1 MSEQRW
7 DYWWSLPG
15 PSSCVRAVVE
25 DLRNGTNVVMAFPQW
40 APPGLQEVIGRSMR
54 DDELLRWRPLSVQ
67 PPQEIDPLHI
77 IGHRYATDVPT
88 QALYDEGT
96 LVDSRA
102 FADCVVWVEGIE
114 ETAWP
119 SWRGFLE
126 RYADLARRRSALERG
141 VLCVQLIGQPP
152 EQLPKSDVAL
162 TVYRWQDY
170 VGELDMLAWLHYL
183 MGHQSVRSPIKRQ
196 LKLRLALELVGYD
209 PNLAI
214 EAADLPLEAL
224 TDPVAWLRTIAVTRD
239 WSEHMSPC
247 WQAGSHNVIDG
258 RPVTHPALRAV
269 RQHGLAE
276 IHSLVWR
283 AQVAVLFPY
292 LEEARAHYLREYA
305 DSLRL
310 PHDTGYGLMIH
321 HREDLELSHIHHQLR
336 HRVPQKEQQRL
347 RLLRDVRNALAHH
360 QALNAQFLQEI
371 VRLDFTG

>member
-7 DYWWSLPG
+7 DYWRSLHD

-40 APPGLQEVIGRSMR
+40 APPGLQAVIRRSMR

-88 QALYDEGT
+88 QALYDEWT

-119 SWRGFLE
+119 SWRGVLE
-126 RYADLARRRSALERG
+126 CYADLARRRSALERG

-214 EAADLPLEAL
+214 EAADLQLEAL

-239 WSEHMSPC
+239 
-247 WQAGSHNVIDG
+247 
-258 RPVTHPALRAV
+258 
-269 RQHGLAE
+269 
-276 IHSLVWR
+276 
-283 AQVAVLFPY
+283 
-292 LEEARAHYLREYA
+292 
-305 DSLRL
+305 
-310 PHDTGYGLMIH
+310 
-321 HREDLELSHIHHQLR
+321 
-336 HRVPQKEQQRL
+336 
-347 RLLRDVRNALAHH
+347 
-360 QALNAQFLQEI
+360 
-371 VRLDFTG
+371 